1 MGPGGVG
8 SSSTNFL
15 ATLAKRPNVVDR
27 WMNRNTPMSKLG
39 SVPPIGWCAF
49 VALIVALI
57 ILGVDLWLA
66 QRIGILADG
75 LPYDGITYAV
85 QAKALHRNLQ
95 VSGAGALNAVPQE
108 LAPGWTELMTGHLW
122 LLGDGDLWQ
131 AYTARFW
138 PLFFFVFLTLWLGAR
153 HGGRPF
159 ALCVA
164 SAGAVLPIVSPNAFL
179 MLSHAARGT
188 FYPMNYSYLADPRP
202 DFLYAIL
209 LVLALVTVLEEDG
222 YRSRTG
228 AVVNGVIIGAA
239 VLVKPSTSLLSLGVW
254 GLTVLI
260 LAWRHRRSANQI
272 IALYPLAGV
281 GLLAVVLPWA
291 LTGGFR
297 RTVSY
302 VQSALGPSAVFQ
314 WGWQGTRLSEDLAYY
329 LSWFQTDMG
338 RGFAAALAVL
348 VITHALRP
356 QLLIPT
362 ASWRR
367 LLTYSGLAI
376 LLYAVPTAEIVKN
389 YFLALPAYFMAWIV
403 FIILAAG
410 IWRLLTLS
418 RSTRSVIAIGSTL
431 VVLILFLMAIREGQ
445 KTTPGDYHY
454 NLHTVQRMAR
464 DARRFLSNDDQFL
477 TYWTAQFPGI
487 LEYYMMDAGGKYPHT
502 RLWDAVPVL
511 MDRDGMAKQSFL
523 ASAVKPSKAILMFQ
537 DDISTVRN
545 KIYVPRGGEAVLQLI
560 QAYAVDPANGL
571 CAYEHYAFRRLHAY
585 DTYGGL
591 SVVLYV
597 RCSVPRTLTRESVR
611 AAESPRH

>member
-1 MGPGGVG
+1 
-8 SSSTNFL
+8 
-15 ATLAKRPNVVDR
+15 
-27 WMNRNTPMSKLG
+27 MSKLA
-39 SVPPIGWCAF
+39 SVRPIGWSAF
-49 VALIVALI
+49 VAFIVALI

-66 QRIGILADG
+66 QRVGILADG

-85 QAKALHRNLQ
+85 QAKALHRNFL
-95 VSGAGALNAVPQE
+95 VNGAGALWAVPHE

-138 PLFFFVFLTLWLGAR
+138 PIFFFVFLTLWLGAR
-153 HGGRPF
+153 HGGRSF
-159 ALCVA
+159 ALCLA
-164 SAGAVLPIVSPNAFL
+164 SAAALLPIVSPNAFL
-179 MLSHAARGT
+179 ILSHALRGT
-188 FYPMNYSYLADPRP
+188 FYPTNYSYLADPRP

-254 GLTVLI
+254 GLTVLV
-260 LAWRHRRSANQI
+260 LAWRHRQSANQI
-272 IALYPLAGV
+272 IGLYPLAGI

-291 LTGGFR
+291 LAGGFWM
-297 RTVSY
+297 TFNY

-314 WGWQGTRLSEDLAYY
+314 WGLQGTKLSDDLAYY
-329 LSWFQTDMG
+329 VGWFQTDMG
-338 RGFAAALAVL
+338 MVFAVALAML
-348 VITHALRP
+348 VIAHALRP

-362 ASWRR
+362 ASWGR
-367 LLTYSGLAI
+367 LLTYLGLAL
-376 LLYAVPTAEIVKN
+376 LLYAIPTAEIVKN
-389 YFLALPAYFMAWIV
+389 YFLALPSYFMAWIV

-410 IWRLLTLS
+410 IWRLLAIS
-418 RSTRSVIAIGSTL
+418 RSTRSVITIGSTL
-431 VVLILFLMAIREGQ
+431 AVLILFLMSIREGQ
-445 KTTPGDYHY
+445 KNAPGDYHY

-487 LEYYMMDAGGKYPHT
+487 LEYYMMDAGGRFPHT

-511 MDRDGMAKQSFL
+511 MGSDGVSKQSFL
-523 ASAVKPSKAILMFQ
+523 SSAVKPSKAILMFQ

-571 CAYEHYAFRRLHAY
+571 CAYEHYAFRRLRPY

-597 RCSVPRTLTRESVR
+597 RCGARRTHTRESAAR
-611 AAESPRH
+611 AGAVTGAHHPAPLKVPGIDQAFTVAH